1 MSERED
7 ISVDDLAAA
16 LDKFGD
22 ACKELCVALSDALAP
37 AVAVLADAVQQWH
50 RWWTGT
56 DSDRTADVVELL
68 GVAESDIRCIDVELG
83 VVKLWNHRVLDLPPR
98 VLVTAR
104 VGTRTS

>member
-1 MSERED
+1 VTEHKNT
-7 ISVDDLAAA
+7 DDLAAA

-22 ACKELCVALSDALAP
+22 ACKELYVALIDAVAP

-56 DSDRTADVVELL
+56 DADRTADVVQLL

-98 VLVTAR
+98 V
-104 VGTRTS
+104 VGSASTEGGVS